1 MPRVSDK
8 RERLIAAGQRLFHRR
23 GVADTSLA
31 DVAEES
37 GVPMGNIYYY
47 FKTKD
52 ELVEAVAEHQR
63 HGIHRLFEELDRNPQ
78 PEQRLSKF
86 LASFESVREERAAY
100 GCPVGV
106 LCQEMTRGSDP
117 STAEARAGFEQ
128 IVSWLER
135 QFAAL
140 GFSKKRSRDHATHIL
155 AAIQGASV
163 VAHAFH
169 DANVV
174 RSETREMRRWLAVEL
189 ASRSTR
195 ARGAE
200 KDA

>member
-31 DVAEES
+31 DVAENL

-63 HGIHRLFEELDRNPQ
+63 HGIYRLFEELDRNPQ

-117 STAEARAGFEQ
+117 STAEARAGFRTNRFVAGAPIRGAWIFEKAQ
-128 IVSWLER
+128 PRSCDPHPCGHTGRECGRARLSRR
-135 QFAAL
+135 QCRPVRNAGDAAL
-140 GFSKKRSRDHATHIL
+140 ARG
-155 AAIQGASV
+155 
-163 VAHAFH
+163 
-169 DANVV
+169 
-174 RSETREMRRWLAVEL
+174 
-189 ASRSTR
+189 R
-195 ARGAE
+195 ARQPVNACSRRG

>member
-1 MPRVSDK
+1 MPRGSDK
-8 RERLIAAGQRLFHRR
+8 RERLITAGQRLFHRR

-31 DVAEES
+31 DVAQES

-63 HGIHRLFEELDRNPQ
+63 HGIHRLFEELERNPQ

-106 LCQEMTRGSDP
+106 LCEEMTRGGSP
-117 STAEARAGFEQ
+117 STEAHSAFEQ
-128 IVSWLER
+128 IVAWLDR

-140 GFSKKRSRDHATHIL
+140 GFSKKRSRDHAIHIL

-169 DANVV
+169 DPNVV
-174 RSETREMRRWLAVEL
+174 RSETREMRRWLEGEL
-189 ASRSTR
+189 ASGSTS